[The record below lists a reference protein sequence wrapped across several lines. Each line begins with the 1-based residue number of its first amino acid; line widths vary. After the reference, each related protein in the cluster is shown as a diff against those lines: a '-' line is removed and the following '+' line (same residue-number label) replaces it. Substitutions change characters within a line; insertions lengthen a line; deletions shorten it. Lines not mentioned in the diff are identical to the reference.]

1 MLSYYY
7 AIDMINFRL
16 IRHLWLFLN
25 VAEEQHFGRAA
36 KKLGMSQPPLTEQIK
51 VLEHA
56 LNLQLFER
64 SRRGTKLTPAGRA
77 ILPAVQKLADQ
88 LENLEIAVREAAQ
101 GQIGTV
107 TIGAISSSIIE
118 VLPKFIEHAK
128 SHFPNLTIHVKE
140 IDSVEAITALEN
152 GDIDLAFARLEGDLG
167 TNIQSSPLIRERLAV
182 ALPEKHKLANLSE
195 VALGELSQEQFIMFA
210 RKISPLSFD
219 TITGMCRK
227 EGFFPKVI
235 HEVRSVASQI
245 AFVGCGQGIALV
257 PYSITRFSY
266 PNVVILP
273 LAEHLDFITT
283 AIAWRKDRDNHLLEP
298 LLDSL
303 GLTNTS
309 DDSELNPLFQGHS

>member
-1 MLSYYY
+1 
-7 AIDMINFRL
+7 MINFRI
-16 IRHLWLFLN
+16 IRHLWLFLT

-51 VLEHA
+51 ILEHT

-64 SRRGTKLTPAGRA
+64 SRRGTKLTPAGKA
-77 ILPAVQKLADQ
+77 ILPAVKKLADQ

-101 GQIGTV
+101 GQIGTI

-118 VLPKFIEHAK
+118 VLPKIIDHAK
-128 SHFPNLTIHVKE
+128 VHFPNLTIHVKE
-140 IDSVEAITALEN
+140 IDSVEAIPALEN

-167 TNIQSSPLIRERLAV
+167 SNIETCPLIRERLAI
-182 ALPEKHKLANLSE
+182 ALPQKHPLANLKE
-195 VALGELSQEQFIMFA
+195 VSLSDLSQEQFIMFA

-219 TITGMCRK
+219 TMTSMCRK
-227 EGFFPKVI
+227 HGFFPKVL

-245 AFVGCGQGIALV
+245 AFVGCGQGVALI
-257 PYSITRFSY
+257 PFSITRFSY

-283 AIAWRKDRDNHLLEP
+283 AIAWRKDRDNHLIE
-298 LLDSL
+298 LLFESL
-303 GLTNTS
+303 GLKTDATEPFNAPLFTTS
-309 DDSELNPLFQGHS
+309 DSI

>member
-1 MLSYYY
+1 
-7 AIDMINFRL
+7 MINFRL
-16 IRHLWLFLN
+16 IRHLWLFLT

-64 SRRGTKLTPAGRA
+64 SRRGTKLTPAGKA
-77 ILPAVQKLADQ
+77 ILPAVKKLADQ
-88 LENLEIAVREAAQ
+88 LENLEIAVREAGQ

-128 SHFPNLTIHVKE
+128 QHFPNLTIHVKE
-140 IDSVEAITALEN
+140 IDSVEAIPALEN

-167 TNIQSSPLIRERLAV
+167 NNILSCPLIRERLAV
-182 ALPEKHKLANLSE
+182 ALPEKHALAHLKE
-195 VALGELSQEQFIMFA
+195 VALADLAQEQFIMFA

-219 TITGMCRK
+219 TLTGMCRK
-227 EGFFPKVI
+227 YGFFPKVL

-245 AFVGCGQGIALV
+245 AFVGCGQGVALV

-273 LAEHLDFITT
+273 LAEQLDFITT
-283 AIAWRKDRDNHLLEP
+283 AMAWRKDRDNHLLES

-303 GLTNTS
+303 NLDLEKSETS
-309 DDSELNPLFQGHS
+309 ATPLFNLS